1 MTENEPPRNAG
12 PNQSSPSQAGQ
23 DRSPREWRR
32 YGRTLRAAR
41 ERLRNLNVDDP
52 AIPGFLIGLTRI
64 EERLRRPLR
73 VVVLGEY
80 NSGKTSVTGLI
91 LGKGLLPVSVLSN
104 TGMPVHVGHGSEPAL
119 FGIDNN
125 GNSIRI
131 DTAAAD
137 DDDPLTDL
145 SYRAIDLRLP
155 LPWLQ
160 DHHILDTPATLT
172 PAVFTADADIVI
184 WCTVATRAW
193 TESERNLW
201 TSMPPRVRKPAI
213 LVATHKDSFYSDEDC
228 EQVLRRLRSMTAG
241 LFRQTVL
248 ISAASDDGN
257 SEPPVSVSEDTAL
270 LLSAIDASA
279 QMINE
284 RRLLKARR
292 IVQRLARLTVH
303 EFGRNAVHPESAA
316 HLSSWQALTDRT
328 LDDHRTG
335 KLTKPQAVRALLFAF
350 AHTAEALQPG
360 VIHQTTTIS
369 PKPDSEADT
378 PSTTAVMSGNTAMIR
393 SDLTAVLRMLAS
405 TSRFE
410 SPQTREQR
418 EAARATL
425 IALADLDTV
434 FASLA
439 RWLTSAHAS
448 NATPYSNATA

>member
-1 MTENEPPRNAG
+1 MTENDPNRTAG
-12 PNQSSPSQAGQ
+12 SNQSSHSEDGPSK
-23 DRSPREWRR
+23 EWQR
-32 YGRTLRAAR
+32 YANTLCAAR

-52 AIPGFLIGLTRI
+52 AIPGFLMGLARI
-64 EERLRRPLR
+64 EERLRRPQR

-201 TSMPPRVRKPAI
+201 TSMPPRVRKTAI

-228 EQVLRRLRSMTAG
+228 EQVLRRLRSMTTG
-241 LFRQTVL
+241 LFRQTLL

-257 SEPPVSVSEDTAL
+257 SEPPVSLSEDTAL
-270 LLSAIDASA
+270 LLSAIGASA
-279 QMINE
+279 KMINE
-284 RRLLKARR
+284 RRLLKTRR
-292 IVQRLARLTVH
+292 IVQRLARLTLH
-303 EFGRNAVHPESAA
+303 EFGHNAVRPETAA
-316 HLSSWQALTDRT
+316 HMSSWQDLTNRA

-335 KLTKPQAVRALLFAF
+335 KLTKHQTVRSLLFAF
-350 AHTAEALQPG
+350 ARTAEALQPG
-360 VIHQTTTIS
+360 VIQPSTRIS
-369 PKPDSEADT
+369 PNPDGEADA

-439 RWLTSAHAS
+439 RWLTSAQAS
-448 NATPYSNATA
+448 NATAYSNATA